1 MMDRLQ
7 FMRDER
13 QKACSRLS
21 DDRLQDAL
29 DQFDHYLIGAL
40 SSSSLMHDEAWQR
53 AVTVAC
59 QCVAEDFKPAAS
71 SQQPILTALQSFILL
86 TIHRYGPQSDMSLW
100 AHTRCESLKAVIV
113 ASAILAEENF
123 IELTPT
129 NKNPCRFPINSPVKY
144 WQLTQKGQDHIA
156 ALGAAS
162 SSNAQQQEV
171 CLGS

>member
-71 SQQPILTALQSFILL
+71 SQRP
-86 TIHRYGPQSDMSLW
+86 G
-100 AHTRCESLKAVIV
+100 
-113 ASAILAEENF
+113 
-123 IELTPT
+123 
-129 NKNPCRFPINSPVKY
+129 
-144 WQLTQKGQDHIA
+144 
-156 ALGAAS
+156 AS
-162 SSNAQQQEV
+162 S
-171 CLGS
+171 